1 MACGAFVLSDRQR
14 DVLGLFREGEHLACF
29 SDAGELAEKI
39 RYYLDNPDERIRIA
53 RQGMEAALRDHTYS
67 NRLESLLAAAGRG
80 GAGRLE
86 AGAKS

>member
-14 DVLGLFREGEHLACF
+14 DVLSLFREGEHLACF

-39 RYYLDNPDERIRIA
+39 CYYLDNPHERERIA
-53 RQGMEAALRDHTYS
+53 RQGMEAVLRDHTYA
-67 NRLESLLAAAGRG
+67 NRLETLLAASGLC
-80 GAGRLE
+80 GAGRYA